1 MGCHLSRILQF
12 GSLENMSTLKKKAQN
27 FIFLGGVDT
36 YIPVRRS
43 LSFGR
48 LRQGDGSFDS
58 VAWDK
63 LDYRV

>member
-1 MGCHLSRILQF
+1 
-12 GSLENMSTLKKKAQN
+12 MSTLKKTHTHTQN

-36 YIPVRRS
+36 YTPVRIS

-63 LDYRV
+63 LDYRVSPYL